1 MTVNM
6 TIDNLHEQSVPPVI
20 SHIYK
25 KPFILIQT
33 DKIINTLRKLKTL
46 HRLHRYISGQ
56 SLLKINSI

>member
-25 KPFILIQT
+25 KPFIT